1 MKNRA
6 ILLGEDLA
14 SKLNS
19 ELIDDNVP
27 KITSST
33 SESVWHLIGLVL
45 LLIVILIAAY
55 YTTKFVA
62 NAKFGQLRT
71 SNFKLIDSYRIAPN
85 KMLQIVKVANK
96 YLVLAVSKDS
106 VEFITELEEA
116 EVMVRDTRSIEKQSF
131 KKILEKIKEKNGSE

>member
-106 VEFITELEEA
+106 VEFITELEEV